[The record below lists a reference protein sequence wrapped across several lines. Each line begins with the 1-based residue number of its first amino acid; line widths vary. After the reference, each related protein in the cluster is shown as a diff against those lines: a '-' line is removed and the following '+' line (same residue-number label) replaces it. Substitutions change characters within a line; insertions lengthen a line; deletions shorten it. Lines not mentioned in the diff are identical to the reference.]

1 MFVRLIR
8 RLRRRIHARVL
19 SHLPGMLPQDLFR
32 RLVNRERARSDRSRR
47 PFSVVV
53 IHLLEMNLQAL
64 RRAPGLITACIR
76 EIDDLGWFDADE
88 LGVLLPETDGEGA
101 RLFGAKIKAAFDA
114 SPCAAAI
121 RFYTYRPECEQP
133 EACGQVACGGSCQTG
148 NQPRTG
154 PLLAGVP
161 DAEPPPGIDEGL
173 PEEVPR
179 GLSRM
184 FIAPVPAWKRL
195 MDIAVASVMLALLS
209 PVLLCLAVVIKATS
223 PGPVIFRQRRAGIG
237 GRPFWFFKFRTM
249 HVDAEERKQELLH
262 LNEAAG
268 PVFKIEHD
276 PRLTPVGRLL
286 RRSSLDELPQLWNVL
301 KGDMS
306 LVGPRPPTL
315 DEVPKYQPWQR
326 RRLEV
331 IGGLTCIWQVSG
343 RCLVPFEEWMRM
355 DLRYTHRVS
364 MWTDVVLLFK
374 TVGAVVSRRGAR

>member
-1 MFVRLIR
+1 MVARW
-8 RLRRRIHARVL
+8 LRRFRRQIRARVL
-19 SHLPGMLPQDLFR
+19 SRLPNLLPQDLFR

-53 IHLLEMNLQAL
+53 LHLIEL
-64 RRAPGLITACIR
+64 RLAILHRTPGLIAGCIR
-76 EIDDLGWFDADE
+76 EIDDVGWFDSEE
-88 LGVLLPETDGEGA
+88 LGILLPETDREGA
-101 RLFGAKIKAAFDA
+101 RLFGLKLKAAFDA
-114 SPCAAAI
+114 ASCAVAI
-121 RFYTYRPECEQP
+121 RFYTYQPECDQP
-133 EACGQVACGGSCQTG
+133 EACGQVACGGACHG
-148 NQPRTG
+148 GIQPRHG
-154 PLLAGVP
+154 PLLAGLPEV
-161 DAEPPPGIDEGL
+161 EPPPDTDVA
-173 PEEVPR
+173 PSEEPPR

-184 FIAPVPAWKRL
+184 FIAPIPRWKRV
-195 MDIAVASVMLALLS
+195 MDVGGSAFMLVLLS
-209 PVLLCLAVVIKATS
+209 PVLLVLAVLVKASS

-237 GRPFWFFKFRTM
+237 GRPFWFYKFRTM
-249 HVDAEERKQELLH
+249 YEDAEARKQELLH
-262 LNEAAG
+262 LNEADG

-276 PRLTPVGRLL
+276 PRITPFGRML
-286 RRSSLDELPQLWNVL
+286 RRASLDELPQLWNVL

-355 DLRYTHRVS
+355 DLRYSHRVS
-364 MWTDVVLLFK
+364 IWTDLVLLFK